1 MHMARPLP
9 EQELEAIER
18 AVRARPGVT
27 SAELAEMLGDQV
39 ARRTLQHRLKGLVD
53 GGRLI
58 REGERRW
65 ARYRVPEVPPA
76 PAPAVEAAADEAAV
90 PLSPEG
96 KEIRAHLRQPL
107 AARAPVG
114 YNRDFLSAYRPG
126 ETFYLSEAARAR
138 LAEAGSRRGS
148 GQEPAG
154 TYARQ
159 ILSRLLIDLSWN
171 SSRLEGNTYSLL
183 DTKRLIEFGQE
194 AEGRDRLEAQM
205 ILNHKDAVEFLVG
218 NAADIG
224 FNRYTI
230 LNLHGILANNLLADQ
245 RAAGRLRHIGVGIDG
260 SVYHPPETPQLVE
273 ECFDQLLATADA
285 ITDPFEQSFF
295 VMVHLPY
302 LQPFDDVNKRVSRMA
317 ANIPFIK
324 ANLSPLSF
332 TDLPRGVYA
341 HAVLGVYELN
351 RIELLR
357 DVFIWSYE
365 RSAARYAAVRQSLGE
380 PDPFRLRYRD
390 ALRDVVAE
398 VVRDR
403 MDRKTAAARV
413 ESWTTEHVKED
424 DRSAF
429 REVAETELLGL
440 HEGNF
445 ARYAIR
451 PGEFAAWQKVWNPR
465 ASGSSS

>member
-1 MHMARPLP
+1 MARPSP
-9 EQELEAIER
+9 ETDLKAIE
-18 AVRARPGVT
+18 AVVRSQPGST
-27 SAELAEMLGDQV
+27 STEIAAALPAGV
-39 ARRTLQHRLKGLVD
+39 KRRTLQYRLKRLVD
-53 GGRLI
+53 DGRLV
-58 REGERRW
+58 RDGDDRW
-65 ARYRVPEVPPA
+65 SRYRVPDALASPA
-76 PAPAVEAAADEAAV
+76 HPDSMADEAAV
-90 PLSPEG
+90 PLSPESRSI
-96 KEIRAHLRQPL
+96 KAQVRQPL
-107 AARAPVG
+107 TARTPVG
-114 YNRDFLSAYRPG
+114 YNREFLSAYRPG
-126 ETFYLSEAARAR
+126 ETFYLPVAARAR
-138 LAEAGSRRGS
+138 LADTGARPMR

-194 AEGRDRLEAQM
+194 AKGGDRRDAQM

-218 NAADIG
+218 NAAEIG

-230 LNLHGILANNLLADQ
+230 LNLHGILANNLLADD
-245 RAAGRLRHIGVGIDG
+245 RAAGRLRHISVGIDG

-285 ITDPFEQSFF
+285 ITDPFEQSLF
-295 VMVHLPY
+295 VMVQLPY

-317 ANIPFIK
+317 ANIPLIK

-332 TDLPRGVYA
+332 TDLPSGLYT
-341 HAVLGVYELN
+341 HAMLGVYELN

-357 DVFIWSYE
+357 DVFMWSYE

-390 ALRDVVAE
+390 ALRTVVSE
-398 VVRDR
+398 VVRGRLDR
-403 MDRKTAAARV
+403 RAAAAHV
-413 ESWTTEHVKED
+413 EAWTVAHID
-424 DRSAF
+424 AGDRTAF
-429 REVAETELLGL
+429 RDAAETELLSL

-445 ARYAIR
+445 ARYAVR
-451 PGEFAAWQKVWNPR
+451 PGEFAAWQEVWVPR
-465 ASGSSS
+465 HS

>member
-1 MHMARPLP
+1 MARPLP

-18 AVRARPGVT
+18 AVRTRPGVT
-27 SAELAEMLGDQV
+27 SAELAELLGGQV

-53 GGRLI
+53 DGRLI

-65 ARYRVPEVPPA
+65 ARYRAPEAPRA
-76 PAPAVEAAADEAAV
+76 PAPAEAVADEAAV

-96 KEIRAHLRQPL
+96 QEIRSHLRQPL

-114 YNRDFLSAYRPG
+114 YNRGFLSAYRPG
-126 ETFYLSEAARAR
+126 ETFYLPADARAH
-138 LAEAGSRRGS
+138 LAELGARPVR

-183 DTKRLIEFGQE
+183 DTRRLIEFGQE

-230 LNLHGILANNLLADQ
+230 LNLHAILANNLLADE

-273 ECFDQLLATADA
+273 DCFDQLLATADA

-295 VMVHLPY
+295 VMAQLPY

-332 TDLPRGVYA
+332 TDLPRGLYT
-341 HAVLGVYELN
+341 HATLGVYELN
-351 RIELLR
+351 RVDLLR
-357 DVFIWSYE
+357 DVFIWSYA

-390 ALRDVVAE
+390 ALRSVVAE
-398 VVRDR
+398 VVRGR
-403 MDRKTAAARV
+403 MDRKTAAAHV
-413 ESWTTEHVKED
+413 ETWASGHVEET
-424 DRSAF
+424 DRAGF
-429 REVAETELLGL
+429 RGVAETELLGL

-451 PGEFAAWQKVWNPR
+451 PSEFAAWQEAWKPR
-465 ASGSSS
+465 AS

>member
-1 MHMARPLP
+1 MARPQP

-18 AVRARPGVT
+18 EVRARPGVT

-65 ARYRVPEVPPA
+65 ARYRVPEAPPA
-76 PAPAVEAAADEAAV
+76 PAPAVEAVADEAAV

-96 KEIRAHLRQPL
+96 QEIRSHLRQPL
-107 AARAPVG
+107 AARTPVG

-138 LAEAGSRRGS
+138 LAETGSRPVS

-285 ITDPFEQSFF
+285 IADPFEQSFF

-332 TDLPRGVYA
+332 TDLPRGLYA
-341 HAVLGVYELN
+341 NAVLGVYELN

-398 VVRDR
+398 VVRGR

-413 ESWTTEHVKED
+413 ESWATEHVKDD

-451 PGEFAAWQKVWNPR
+451 PGEFAAWQKAWNPGT
-465 ASGSSS
+465 SGSLS